1 MLGFVPPPAHVNFL
15 ARKLFGE
22 EGEIIDVS
30 IAYLQS
36 EGGGPIGN
44 HVHPQHD
51 HLFVVTKGQA
61 RIPLGEEAIILGKDE
76 VYRVSGSIPHS
87 VWNHIEGETVMI
99 GISVKNK

>member
-1 MLGFVPPPAHVNFL
+1 MGGFVTPPAHVNFM

-36 EGGGPIGN
+36 DGGGPVEH

-61 RIPLGEEAIILGKDE
+61 RVQLGKETILLGKDE
-76 VYRVSGSIPHS
+76 AYRVPGGIPHS